1 MLMIL
6 KNKSKKIFKLNYN
19 KNLKKIIRINKN
31 KKKNLNR
38 KK

>member
-1 MLMIL
+1 MIL
-6 KNKSKKIFKLNYN
+6 KNKSKKILRLNYN
-19 KNLKKIIRINKN
+19 KNSKKIIRINKN